1 MLTLKFF
8 KKERVIKLQIKKLT
22 RAQRTFVENNNLS
35 TYDWNF
41 IKDINQNEM
50 QKKKK
55 KTKEI
60 RTIQKLNKK
69 IKAS

>member
-50 QKKKK
+50 QIYNV